1 MNAVFLNQ
9 EQTIKSYLEMK
20 HILFFLVLIINWSAF
35 GQKMNLQGTIN
46 SYIDSKTTS
55 PLFGAEVFLK
65 NAKSGDVTDEKGS
78 FSIKTEAELPDTL
91 IIRASGYYSDTI
103 VINEWEG
110 NNFRITL
117 YPEYVTDEVII
128 KAKRDNASILR
139 LDPRN
144 VENLSQGELRKAACC
159 NLSESFE
166 TNATVDVSLAD
177 GVSGSKRIQMM
188 GLSGRYTQL
197 QFENIPFM
205 HNLDQAFGLSSIPG
219 TWIQSIQITKGAGT
233 VTNGYE
239 SMAGLINL
247 EYLKPD
253 NIERLFVNGYGSIQG
268 RGELNVHGGKQLND
282 KWSTAWFVHGAS
294 VFQENDRNKDGFRD
308 VPLGDVFIAMN
319 RWKYATEL
327 FRGQIGVKASFTD
340 QQGGQIGYERYANQ
354 SQTSLYGVGIRNL
367 NVEAFG
373 KTGFLF
379 EKDIFSSIGVVYYA
393 KYNELNT
400 VFGNRTL
407 NAVERR
413 GYLNAMHE
421 TILGNTNHKLKS
433 GLSFVYDDL
442 DQTMNDKLP
451 TDTTT
456 RNFDRTEIVPGAF
469 SEYTYTGTRSIVVVG
484 ARVDYHNL
492 YEWQFTPRANYK
504 LSLTEKMDLR
514 LTAGRGFRVSNY
526 VTDNLSLMAT
536 NLPWYVDNDIQP
548 EVSWNFG
555 GSWMWDFK
563 LFDRKATW
571 TADFYHTLFENQLVV
586 DRDESSDYIRMR
598 NLDGSSFSN
607 VFQTD
612 LKFEPIERF
621 EIKAAYKF
629 LDVRATTG
637 GKLMT
642 VLMVPKHRGFI
653 NFAYETRNQRWSY
666 DLTLSVFG
674 AQRLAKV
681 KRPDGTFTEDN
692 RSEVVPMLSGQITH
706 RFKHF
711 EVYLGGENM
720 LDYRLK
726 DPIIDAANPFGERF
740 DATRVY
746 ASIYGVN
753 IYAGFRF
760 SLESKNK
767 K

>member
-1 MNAVFLNQ
+1 MKIYLTLATVLFASFL
-9 EQTIKSYLEMK
+9 L
-20 HILFFLVLIINWSAF
+20 
-35 GQKMNLQGTIN
+35 GQKISIRGAVN
-46 SYIDSKTTS
+46 SYIDGKNTE
-55 PLFGAEVFLK
+55 PLFGADVFLK
-65 NAKSGDVTDEKGS
+65 NAKTGDITDEKGS
-78 FSIKTEAELPDTL
+78 FSIQSKVQLPDTL
-91 IIRASGYYSDTI
+91 IIRASGYYSDTAI
-103 VINEWEG
+103 INANG
-110 NNFRITL
+110 SVNLQITL
-117 YPEYVTDEVII
+117 YPEFVTEEVVI
-128 KAKRDNASILR
+128 KAKRDNSSILR

-188 GLSGRYTQL
+188 GLNGRYTQL

-205 HNLDQAFGLSSIPG
+205 HNLDQAFGLASVPG

-233 VTNGYE
+233 VANGYE

-247 EYLKPD
+247 EYMKPD
-253 NIERLFVNGYGSIQG
+253 NMEKLFVNGYGSIQG
-268 RGELNVHGGKQLND
+268 RAELNLHGSKKIGD
-282 KWSTAWFVHGAS
+282 KWSTAYFIHGAS
-294 VFQENDRNKDGFRD
+294 LKAENDRNNDGFRD
-308 VPLGDVFIAMN
+308 MPLGDNIIVMN
-319 RWKYATEL
+319 RWKYASEL
-327 FRGQIGVKASFTD
+327 FRGQIGIKASHTD
-340 QQGGQIGYERYANQ
+340 QQGGQIGFDRYQNQ
-354 SQTSLYGVGIRNL
+354 NNQGLYGVGIRNT
-367 NVEAFG
+367 NVELFG

-379 EKDIFSSIGVVYYA
+379 EEDIFSSIGVVYYM

-407 NAVERR
+407 NATEKR
-413 GYLNAMHE
+413 GYINGMYE

-433 GLSFVYDDL
+433 GLSIVYDDL
-442 DQTMNDKLP
+442 EQTMNDVLP

-456 RNFDRTEIVPGAF
+456 RVYNRLEVVPGAF
-469 SEYTYTGTRSIVVVG
+469 TEYTYTGVRSILVLG
-484 ARVDYHNL
+484 ARADHHNL

-504 LSLTEKMDLR
+504 FDLTENMDIR

-536 NLPWYVDNDIQP
+536 NLPWVVDNDIAP

-563 LFDRKATW
+563 LFNRKATW

-586 DRDESSDYIRMR
+586 DRDESTDYIRMG

-612 LKFEPIERF
+612 IKFEPLNRF
-621 EIKAAYKF
+621 EIKAAYKW

-637 GKLMT
+637 GELSA
-642 VLMVPKHRGFI
+642 VLMVPTHRGFV
-653 NFAYETRNQRWSY
+653 NFAYESRNNRWLY

-674 AQRLAKV
+674 AQRLPMV
-681 KRPDGTFTEDN
+681 MRSDGTFTQDN
-692 RSEVVPMLSGQITH
+692 SSEVVPMMSAQITH

-711 EVYLGGENM
+711 EVYLGGENI

-726 DPIIDAANPFGERF
+726 NPIIEAENPFGERF

-746 ASIYGVN
+746 SSIFGVN
-753 IYAGFRF
+753 VYAGFRF
-760 SLESKNK
+760 SLD
-767 K
+767 